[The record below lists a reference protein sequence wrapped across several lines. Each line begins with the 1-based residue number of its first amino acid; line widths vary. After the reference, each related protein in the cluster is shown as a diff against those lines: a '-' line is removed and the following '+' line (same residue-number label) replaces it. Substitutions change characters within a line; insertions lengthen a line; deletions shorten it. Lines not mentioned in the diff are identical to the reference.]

1 MWGRSLVGT
10 QSPHGPGRQASSSL
24 PSIRLLSTP
33 LRLESWIKVV
43 KAMIHDLTDLE
54 PLLHQYDREKVLIGP
69 LLNLWT
75 NSSFRIFNIAGKSGK
90 IHETIGLGFF
100 ELEIDAQRRRA
111 DIVAALEGC
120 FGEVEI
126 FDSQVEMAQMA
137 HTLWANDETA
147 RFLATVLWESKPRPS
162 RETSQN
168 QNLAYPN
175 KVTVLSGDRKSGDE
189 EACMAVAPPDVID
202 LGPAHTSQSAG
213 DQADPTRACD
223 PTQISDPL
231 YLRNLSDTDAFA
243 NPGTLAEPGSNLETV
258 KNLPAA
264 VAGSSVSKKY
274 RLWALSGVAAYLALC
289 CVVGFLIGTTV
300 FTSFTGMRQTANEAI
315 LSRNAATSITA
326 GNDPSQATGTVT
338 HPIPAG
344 SIGTANREAQLR
356 EAARVTSPSFLTS
369 QPSVA
374 DGEADAAP
382 FPGAQPSQKPS
393 DQAPDEQLSQ
403 SPKAQGNQSDGSI
416 SLPQSSPP
424 QTVKTQSSAAETA
437 PLSIQE
443 PPEVAPTQVFVSQAS
458 AQIMAGN
465 DEPQLLPSD
474 AATPKAPEAL
484 STAQQRQASNLAIV
498 PLPRPRPV
506 VSAVSSELPR
516 RRIGPLGE

>member
-1 MWGRSLVGT
+1 
-10 QSPHGPGRQASSSL
+10 
-24 PSIRLLSTP
+24 
-33 LRLESWIKVV
+33 
-43 KAMIHDLTDLE
+43 MIHDLTDLE

-168 QNLAYPN
+168 QNLAHPN

-274 RLWALSGVAAYLALC
+274 RLWAISGVVAYLALC
-289 CVVGFLIGTTV
+289 FVVGFLIGGTI
-300 FTSFTGMRQTANEAI
+300 FTSFTSLRQTANEATS
-315 LSRNAATSITA
+315 SRNAAALITG
-326 GNDPSQATGTVT
+326 GNDPSQATGTAT

-344 SIGTANREAQLR
+344 SIGIASREAQPR
-356 EAARVTSPSFLTS
+356 EAVRVTSPSLLTS
-369 QPSVA
+369 QPGVA
-374 DGEADAAP
+374 DSKADAEP
-382 FPGAQPSQKPS
+382 FPGTQPSQKPS
-393 DQAPDEQLSQ
+393 DQAEAAPDEQLSQ

-416 SLPQSSPP
+416 SLPQSSLP
-424 QTVKTQSSAAETA
+424 QTVKTQSSAAETV
-437 PLSIQE
+437 PLSIQQ
-443 PPEVAPTQVFVSQAS
+443 PPEVAPTQVVSPAS
-458 AQIMAGN
+458 TQIMAGQ
-465 DEPQLLPSD
+465 DGLLSSD
-474 AATPKAPEAL
+474 AATPKAPDAL
-484 STAQQRQASNLAIV
+484 SAAPERQASNSSDSSAAASTPDGKRSSI
-498 PLPRPRPV
+498 RP
-506 VSAVSSELPR
+506 SASPQWTLGRGSAKSSF
-516 RRIGPLGE
+516 